1 MVAQRG
7 SPPPIPR
14 FLKMPSGLPFSSC
27 CLRDSSHNV
36 DSRFVKSSRQR
47 RPIAAGGER
56 GYPPRPS
63 GKKPRADRA
72 GGATPG
78 EMLSTPPSRPTA
90 AGAPLPRWVGGP
102 AARAPTARAG
112 WRATSGSRPTTS
124 GMSSTTASPRRGIP
138 RARPRDFST
147 PSRAAPGATR
157 PRCSAQPPAF
167 ASTASSAGKSSAF
180 AARRTPPP
188 LPHPSPSPSP
198 EGEGINAPPPTAT
211 GKGAPG
217 AVPSSPQS
225 PHYVDIIPLFL

>member
-1 MVAQRG
+1 
-7 SPPPIPR
+7 
-14 FLKMPSGLPFSSC
+14 
-27 CLRDSSHNV
+27 
-36 DSRFVKSSRQR
+36 
-47 RPIAAGGER
+47 
-56 GYPPRPS
+56 
-63 GKKPRADRA
+63 
-72 GGATPG
+72 
-78 EMLSTPPSRPTA
+78 MLSTPPSRPTA

-198 EGEGINAPPPTAT
+198 LPEGEGINAPPPHRHRHRHRERCAGGGPEFSSKSTLC
-211 GKGAPG
+211 GHY
-217 AVPSSPQS
+217 PS
-225 PHYVDIIPLFL
+225 IPIK